1 MMKNYIVNGKE
12 YMYEEGRQPE
22 GAVEL
27 KPAKKAAVPM
37 KKAANPQDKA
47 VKPANKSRAVRK
59 K

>member
-1 MMKNYIVNGKE
+1 MKNYIVNGKE